1 MLIMINLPGKRL
13 YLKFNLVLKATW
25 YIFNS
30 QFYKQTDGVAMEGPR
45 SSITAEIY
53 MQAHQ

>member
-1 MLIMINLPGKRL
+1 MLIMVNLPGKRI
-13 YLKFNLVLKATW
+13 YLKFDLVLKATR